1 MDDTHLYL
9 VRIWHGAQRFRATVR
24 RVEDETLHVFY
35 TPESVAGY
43 LSSQAAPGAD
53 APEEVRNDDVEVDRD
68 AP

>member
-9 VRIWHGAQRFRATVR
+9 VRIWRGAQRFRATVR
-24 RVEDETLHVFY
+24 RVEDEALHVFY

-43 LSSQAAPGAD
+43 LSGQAARGAD
-53 APEEVRNDDVEVDRD
+53 APEVVPNDAEVDRD